1 MGLLSLGA
9 GIAIGY
15 VIGTKTGREGFERG
29 VESVKSTASETWH
42 DPKVQ
47 DAVRRAEET
56 ANTVAHDVAD
66 RAKKAAA
73 AASEAIRSGVAE
85 AEETVEDAADAVKET
100 ADEARE
106 KSSSPE
112 TKATYN
118 GDVLSD
124 PGLTTERKGTDW
136 SDEGGA
142 PKPE

>member
-15 VIGTKTGREGFERG
+15 VIGTKSGREGFERG
-29 VESVKSTASETWH
+29 VESVKSTASEKWH

-66 RAKKAAA
+66 RAKKAAT

-85 AEETVEDAADAVKET
+85 AEETVEDAAETVKET
-100 ADEARE
+100 TEQHRP
-106 KSSSPE
+106 PE
-112 TKATYN
+112 TKTTYN
-118 GDVLSD
+118 GDVVSD

-142 PKPE
+142 PKAS